1 MIELYK
7 GLPLFDAEILDTEEG
22 LVDVSLVDRPA
33 IQRDWIFF
41 SSQEEIKFQVQDE
54 EQHIISGVILVPNT
68 PIYRRTEEGKE
79 FYIQF
84 SEDTIK
90 KMILKMGK
98 ENLYNSITLNHENK
112 PVEGV
117 TLVEIFLK
125 DSSKG
130 INPNFIENVP
140 EGSVFASY
148 KVENPDIWDRV
159 KSGEF
164 KGFSISGL
172 FSVVPVEE
180 KDELDEILETLKQV
194 EAKYLHTK

>member
-7 GLPLFDAEILDTEEG
+7 GLPLFNAEILDTEEG
-22 LVDVSLVDRPA
+22 LVDVSLVDDPA

-41 SSQEEIKFQVQDE
+41 SSQEEVKFRIQDE
-54 EQHIISGVILVPNT
+54 DQHIISGVVLVPNT
-68 PIYRRTEEGKE
+68 PIYRRTSEGKE

-84 SEDTIK
+84 SETTIK
-90 KMILKMGK
+90 EMILKMGR
-98 ENLYNSITLNHENK
+98 ENLYNKITLNHENK

-130 INPNFIENVP
+130 INPNFIDDVP
-140 EGSVFASY
+140 EGSIFASY
-148 KVENPDIWDRV
+148 KVENEDLWNRI

-180 KDELDEILETLKQV
+180 KDELDDVLGLIKQV